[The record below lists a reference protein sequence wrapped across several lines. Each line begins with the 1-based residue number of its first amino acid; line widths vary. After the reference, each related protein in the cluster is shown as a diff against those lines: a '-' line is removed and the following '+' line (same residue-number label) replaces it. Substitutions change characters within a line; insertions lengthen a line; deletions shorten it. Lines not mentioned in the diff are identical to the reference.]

1 MQLVGTVLGGMIGGP
16 FGAMIG
22 GAIGGVID
30 NKYIFPPDDIK
41 HVGPRLEDTKVM
53 SSAYGL
59 NIPKIWGR
67 MRLPGNMIWA
77 TDIVEVKTTKK
88 SGGGCFGAPEVKTT
102 TFSYFANCA
111 IAVCQ
116 GEATITKIWADSKL
130 IYDILADEDKISQM
144 GDIGNLF
151 FYTGTQDQTP
161 DITIRILSDRDITEV
176 PSYRGL
182 CYVVLSNFPLAKFGN
197 RIPNFSFEVAS
208 NFTPN
213 TTRTVVPGS
222 DGYANIQQDIN
233 DSTFIIQQKGSYD
246 GWDKI
251 NVVTGEIYQH
261 VYDPLVPFFGGKFS
275 QDERGFI
282 YTSKLSGLSNR
293 GWPYRFDGYGMNIA
307 NGSILTSDPLW
318 WMSDSTVIANPLYPW
333 VMINLALDKVRIY
346 IVHRDGTPGQG
357 NQYDETGYIRF
368 SYVHPTDDQGWQY
381 ADHINGRI
389 WTLAWSEDKTVC
401 DLIKYQFTSLEDNP
415 LASGVPSV
423 TTYDIS
429 GSCSRAKHCVM
440 NHDTNEIVI
449 LAEGTGGDD
458 VARLVFFNVEDEAVV
473 DEMVL
478 AGLGAPQDSASFY
491 EANAPVEGC
500 LWIPGPPGLDSV
512 LQIHLATRT
521 VLNTYTDSGGLP
533 DFALYSP
540 LTRAFIWTASSG
552 LAGVQK
558 TTIRGSTELALLS
571 DVVTDICAEA
581 GLTESEIDV
590 ESLDLI
596 YVWGFSMNREGGAR
610 GAIEALQAAYFFDV
624 QERDGKIYFIKR
636 GTGSSVV
643 SIPEADLS
651 THFEG
656 SSRPELL
663 PVVRKQAVEIPNSI
677 EVAYSDWARNYET
690 GTQRARRQ
698 ITESGQKALV
708 RLPIV
713 LTADEAK
720 RVAEIT
726 LYEKWTK
733 RNSYK
738 TVLSNK
744 YAFISP
750 CDLITIT
757 KQNATYI
764 LRVDDVLH
772 KGGILEMSLTPENAS
787 NYSSSAEGD
796 TGYIYENPI
805 AYGGVSFIV
814 MYDLPMLTDSVNHPG
829 LYFTGRGTV
838 EGWRGVAIYKSP
850 DGTSDWSHF
859 ATRQIAPVSG
869 FLSSTLGDGI
879 LGVFD
884 YTNELTV
891 ELYNKDDTLSTVTE
905 ADLLDGYTNWILV
918 GDEIVQ
924 FVTAEYV
931 EDGKYILKGLV
942 RGRKG
947 TEWAMPD
954 HAAGEH
960 FLFLDGETMGFS
972 TLPMSEFLSTLY
984 FKGVSVGENWQSGN
998 AVQLTANFVTLKPY
1012 SPAAV
1017 RVSGKPST
1025 TLTLSWKRRTR
1036 FGGEWKDSVG
1046 ALLGETSEAYEIDIF
1061 DMEDNYLTTFYSN
1074 SVSYELTEADII
1086 ALDLSGFVFGSVDIS
1101 VQPAFTPPSP
1111 WDIYV
1116 SRFEI
1121 TEPKKIDS
1129 ISAYCTVADALPKF
1143 RALIYDNT
1151 AVGDGEPNNLI
1162 DIGTEVVG
1170 VTVGWNDFPLSAEI
1184 VLPAGIYHIGW
1195 KNERGMAIAQRDPA
1209 GGNSYRYFKTGTYG
1223 DAPPDPFGPNTDS
1236 PYQTAVYAKY
1246 SGRAEFKAIVYQISA
1261 ETGRGYPSE
1270 ALNVLLT

>member
-1 MQLVGTVLGGMIGGP
+1 MQLVGTVIGGYFGPVGAFIGGMIGGY
-16 FGAMIG
+16 
-22 GAIGGVID
+22 ID

-41 HVGPRLEDTKVM
+41 HVGPRLEDTKVTA
-53 SSAYGL
+53 SAYGL

-102 TFSYFANCA
+102 IFSYFANCA

-116 GEATITKIWADSKL
+116 GEANITKIWADSKL
-130 IYDILADEDKISQM
+130 IYDILADVDAVTQM
-144 GDIGNLF
+144 GDIGELF

-161 DITIRILSDRDITEV
+161 DITIGILSDRDIAGV
-176 PSYRGL
+176 PSYRGI
-182 CYVVLSNFPLAKFGN
+182 CYVVLTDFPLAKFGN
-197 RIPNFSFEVAS
+197 RIPNFSFEVAI
-208 NFTPN
+208 NFTPS
-213 TTRTVVPGS
+213 TTLTQIPDSG
-222 DGYANIQQDIN
+222 GETNIQFDFN
-233 DSTFIIQQKGSYD
+233 DPSFVIQQKGSYN

-251 NVVTGEIYQH
+251 NIITGKIEQH
-261 VYDPLVPFFGGKFS
+261 VYDPQVPHFGGRFG

-282 YTSKLSGLSNR
+282 YTTKIAAPSYGY
-293 GWPYRFDGYGMNIA
+293 PYRFSSQGMNIS
-307 NGSILTSDPLW
+307 NGINLTASSYFALQYCN
-318 WMSDSTVIANPLYPW
+318 VIANEEYPW
-333 VMINLALDKVRIY
+333 AILGYILGSQKIS
-346 IVHRDGTPGQG
+346 IVHRDGRRGQG
-357 NQYDETGYIRF
+357 NQYDTSGDTRF
-368 SYVHPTDDQGWQY
+368 YYNHPTDDQSWLY
-381 ADHINGRI
+381 ADHVNGRF
-389 WTLAWSEDKTVC
+389 WTLAYSADRAVC
-401 DLIKYQFTSLEDNP
+401 DLIKYQFVSNLENP
-415 LASGVPSV
+415 LETGVPIV
-423 TTYDIS
+423 TTYDLTA
-429 GSCSRAKHCVM
+429 SCTKAKHCLM
-440 NHDTNEIVI
+440 NHDTNEMVI
-449 LAEGTGGDD
+449 LADGIDGGYTS
-458 VARLVFFNVEDEAVV
+458 RLIFFNVSSGTVV
-473 DEMVL
+473 DEMVI
-478 AGLGAPQDSASFY
+478 AGMGRGEGDEACFYETNAPQ
-491 EANAPVEGC
+491 EGC
-500 LWIPGPPGLDSV
+500 LWIPVNDGEHKV
-512 LQIHLATRT
+512 YQIHLATRT
-521 VLNTYTDSGGLP
+521 VLNTYYDAGGFP
-533 DFALYSP
+533 DFAIYSP
-540 LTRAFIWTASSG
+540 LVRAFIWTAWSG
-552 LAGVQK
+552 YSGVLK
-558 TTIRGSTELALLS
+558 TSLRGSTELANLS
-571 DVVTDICAEA
+571 DVVTDICAEV
-581 GLTESEIDV
+581 GLTESEIDTT
-590 ESLDLI
+590 SLNGY

-610 GAIEALQAAYFFDV
+610 GAMEALQAAYFFDV

-1061 DMEDNYLTTFYSN
+1061 DMEDNYLSTFYSN

-1270 ALNVLLT
+1270 TLNVLLT